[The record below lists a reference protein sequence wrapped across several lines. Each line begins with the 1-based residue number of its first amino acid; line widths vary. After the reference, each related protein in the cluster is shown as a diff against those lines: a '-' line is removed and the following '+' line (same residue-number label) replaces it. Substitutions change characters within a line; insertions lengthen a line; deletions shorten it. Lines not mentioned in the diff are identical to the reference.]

1 MNKGRPASL
10 GLSVKINPEDID
22 KRPSK
27 AEEVKDDR
35 STKEIVL
42 AHTEEELERVV
53 ADERYQLFKW
63 YYFLFA
69 MLSGIIGMV
78 IVFYAIGYTVLF
90 SENSFNFGVLAV
102 GCVFFIPTLIWIYK
116 IFCPS
121 KEDKVRR
128 ALIHER
134 RRVYKEIRGIQQR
147 WEHGIDEEQYQ
158 RRKREEAEEE
168 AEYQRTR
175 GGRKSTRQSMEEDD
189 EGRRRTSQVDD
200 IIKRKSMAE
209 DMRRQS
215 SGNFDDFGRKSSA
228 KF

>member
-10 GLSVKINPEDID
+10 GLSVTINPEDIE
-22 KRPSK
+22 KRPNK
-27 AEEVKDDR
+27 VEEVKDDR

-42 AHTEEELERVV
+42 AHTEEELERAA

-69 MLSGIIGMV
+69 ILSGIIGMV

-90 SENSFNFGVLAV
+90 SENSLDYGILGVGSA
-102 GCVFFIPTLIWIYK
+102 FFIPFLIWIYK
-116 IFCPS
+116 VFCPS
-121 KEDKVRR
+121 KEEKVRR

-134 RRVYKEIRGIQQR
+134 RRVYADIKGIQQR
-147 WEHGIDEEQYQ
+147 WDHGIDEEQYQ

-168 AEYQRTR
+168 AEYLRTR
-175 GGRKSTRQSMEEDD
+175 GGRTSTRQSMEDD
-189 EGRRRTSQVDD
+189 EGRRRTSQADD
-200 IIKRKSMAE
+200 IIKRKSMAD